1 MSVEEKDLLKT
12 LSKEGANIKD
22 IQKSIRTVKRL
33 AENEPLTNLY
43 KIKQE
48 VAKIEKTLKQSKL
61 DEFVK
66 EGIEQHIQPV
76 KLKIPEWEEK
86 AKKSFGQQLE
96 QTLQQLGFELK
107 GHYPTLKVSFYTLK
121 IDLDNN
127 NVEIWYGPEQEKLDS
142 SKLIPETIA
151 QKLQYA
157 HAQITQRKFDD
168 NTFLSSLYDAYRVA
182 VYRNDGKIGDA
193 APITAILSN
202 LAFLIQ
208 SRNFK
213 MNPTK
218 SNYRDYGRVFFSYD
232 LYRLTERKI
241 ENLELSLVSATRAY
255 TRRRADFLWIP
266 SNEKGGGNYISH
278 IKFREREQETN
289 YRHRLTQIN
298 TDEKSNAVSPAQ

>member
-1 MSVEEKDLLKT
+1 MGINMSVAEKDLLKT
-12 LSKEGANIKD
+12 LSKEEANIKD

-48 VAKIEKTLKQSKL
+48 VVKIEKTLKQSKL

-66 EGIEQHIQPV
+66 VGVEQHIQPV

-86 AKKSFGQQLE
+86 AKKSFGQRLE
-96 QTLQQLGFELK
+96 KALQQLGFELK

-142 SKLIPETIA
+142 SNLIPETIA
-151 QKLQYA
+151 QKLQYS

-168 NTFLSSLYDAYRVA
+168 NTFLSTLYDAYSAA

-193 APITAILSN
+193 APITAVLPN

-208 SRNFK
+208 NQKFK

-232 LYRLTERKI
+232 LYLLTERRLG
-241 ENLELSLVSATRAY
+241 NLELSLVAATRAY
-255 TRRRADFLWIP
+255 TRRRSDFLWIP
-266 SNEKGGGNYISH
+266 SNETGEGNYISH
-278 IKFREREQETN
+278 IKFRERE
-289 YRHRLTQIN
+289 
-298 TDEKSNAVSPAQ
+298 